1 MLAETE
7 ENFLV
12 GVSTGVL
19 SGGPRSFVAANYLP
33 VLKRPSESQIIGWLG
48 AVDPEDWQ
56 AITAFAPTA
65 RQRHQVLR
73 AGLEALS
80 IRYEGDLNPEAL
92 RLKFGELLDEEGAIG
107 RLKSIFAS
115 GARFQLSVEEAESL
129 DADLEANSDLSLVY
143 LSGHSHCGWRFRE
156 GAWTNASME
165 RFHCQY
171 WKLLRQMLQRPDVPI
186 GGLDYLPDEEFDL
199 VTNRISG
206 VPDYEC
212 EHSSTASRFEKIA
225 KDFAERTAVVCGG
238 KQISYRDLNEA
249 ANRLAHYLMYFSVRP
264 SSVVAI
270 CLPPS
275 IELVIA
281 KLAIHKLGAV
291 SLVLDQRSS
300 VEEHAKLLLS
310 CGNPLCIA
318 DTSFEGGN
326 ALYLAKE
333 ASAIRS
339 QSKLNPSVQIRPEHA
354 AEIVVAFD
362 ASGAPQTVLNLHRS
376 VLLASAGNSF
386 LRFGCDDV
394 VVQAS
399 RSDSAAGSF
408 EFWSAL
414 LNGGKLVLPIV
425 EFGDDIAGLA
435 VFIKK
440 NKASR
445 LLIPEGRLAA
455 WLKDGLEGLLAPE
468 TLIVWGPDEQSRVI
482 AQLAAHRRKG
492 RILHAYGNAG
502 MGLIGLLRPIATAE
516 TGSTLAEPVPGTA
529 VYVLDS
535 AGAPV
540 AIGAVGE
547 LCVEGPGL
555 AWGYMNDAGQERPSY
570 AAKDFGRG
578 ESGRYYRTGD
588 LVRWNDRGRLERV
601 ARLGQL
607 AQLDELKLDLFAI
620 EREILKAPQVLAC
633 AVVVRQVAGH
643 LKRLVAYVQLQE
655 PVVNL
660 RRVLRDELAKSLPCH
675 MLPHEFVTVQSLPL
689 KADGQL
695 DRQALSAPALG
706 PEVSDAEADARAAE
720 AGKLR
725 RVHPSV
731 SRPGLWDLW
740 KQALRKI
747 V

>member
-1 MLAETE
+1 MLAESE
-7 ENFLV
+7 EKIFV
-12 GVSTGVL
+12 GASPGVL
-19 SGGPRSFVAANYLP
+19 SGGQRSFVAASYLP
-33 VLKRPSESQIIGWLG
+33 VAKRPAETQIIGWLG
-48 AVDPEDWQ
+48 VVDQEDWH
-56 AITAFAPTA
+56 AISAFAPTA

-73 AGLEALS
+73 AALEALT
-80 IRYEGDLNPEAL
+80 IRYGGELNSEGL
-92 RLKFGELLDEEGAIG
+92 RLKFNELLVEERATE
-107 RLKSIFAS
+107 RLKSVFAS

-129 DADLEANSDLSLVY
+129 DAAVEANSDLSLVY

-156 GAWTNASME
+156 GAWSNAGIE
-165 RFHCQY
+165 RFHGQY

-186 GGLDYLPDEEFDL
+186 GALDYLPDAEFDL
-199 VTNRISG
+199 VTKRISG

-212 EHSSTASRFEKIA
+212 EDSSTASRFERIA
-225 KDFAERTAVVCGG
+225 KDFAEKIAVVCGG
-238 KQISYRDLNEA
+238 KQISYRELNEA

-275 IELVIA
+275 IEMVIA

-291 SLVLDQRSS
+291 SVVLDQRASAA
-300 VEEHAKLLLS
+300 ERTELLLS

-326 ALYLAKE
+326 ALYLEKE

-362 ASGAPQTVLNLHRS
+362 AIGAPQTVLYLHRS
-376 VLLASAGNSF
+376 LLRASAGNSF
-386 LRFGCDDV
+386 LRMGCDDV
-394 VVQAS
+394 IVQAS
-399 RSDSAAGSF
+399 RGDSAAGSF

-425 EFGDDIAGLA
+425 EFGNDIAGLA
-435 VFIKK
+435 AFVKK
-440 NKASR
+440 HKASR
-445 LLIPEGRLAA
+445 LLIPEGRLAG

-468 TLIVWGPDEQSRVI
+468 TLIVWGPDEQPRAI

-492 RILHAYGNAG
+492 RTLHAYGNAG
-502 MGLIGLLRPIATAE
+502 MGLTGLLRPIAMAE
-516 TGSTLAEPVPGTA
+516 TDALIAPPVPGTA

-547 LCVEGPGL
+547 LCLEGPGL
-555 AWGYMNDAGQERPSY
+555 AWGYMNDAGQERPGY
-570 AAKDFGRG
+570 AAKDFGHG

-588 LVRWNDRGRLERV
+588 LVRWNERGRLERV
-601 ARLGQL
+601 TRLGQMS
-607 AQLDELKLDLFAI
+607 QLDDVKLDLFAI

-660 RRVLRDELAKSLPCH
+660 RRVLREELAKSLPCH

-689 KADGQL
+689 KGDGQV
-695 DRQALSAPALG
+695 DREALSAPALG

-720 AGKLR
+720 SGKLR
-725 RVHPSV
+725 RVNPSA